1 MAILGLLGAE
11 IIVDG
16 EALPEYDDID
26 QQETTLPRTAV
37 KYVEVPTGR
46 EFNIRVSASM
56 GKYVE
61 GIRFDV
67 LIDGRIMDAVI
78 LPRKHK
84 RKHQLANSSHNFS
97 GIKIQGNDGLVKRR
111 PWLFSDIDFVGS
123 GDSMSFGG
131 MSFEHFRELGT
142 ITVTAFRLKNI
153 KTSTTPP
160 TYNPNHDYNTVKPRG
175 RSLKPQGIT
184 QCVILGRPRP
194 CNPSSVVTCDY
205 IDGETPMATLIL
217 KYRTKEALGLIL
229 RPSRNLEDESVEKL
243 TESELQVL
251 TSRLQDR
258 PRDENSIATMR
269 RIHQRSITMER
280 ETQRTADRQKE
291 ISKPVLERSTAAVEP
306 PEPVS
311 RDSSVS
317 RDPSR
322 PIPIRPK
329 KGTSGGPPL
338 LPNLRNRSPSA
349 GSANPPEPDS
359 RRSSR
364 SVDPPEPIPNRE
376 RRTSTS
382 DIDEDGS
389 EDDTNELASDDEAA
403 KPRRSMMRDGNTDCQ
418 DDSDDSKLDDSDA
431 EHSGADA
438 LGSSSSSRRD
448 HQRLQTVMSADEDE
462 DEEEEEEEREGEGE
476 EEEEDDDADEDEN
489 EGPSNLPPH
498 PPTPPKT
505 TPRRKR
511 HSQSSSSDPPSSPS
525 GPPSSPS
532 EEELVDDQGRRG
544 RRVRRKVDGNLPLR
558 ECGGTVWD
566 QGSRA

>member
-111 PWLFSDIDFVGS
+111 PWLFSDIDFGRCYHSSRCGMSFTKFCVVGS

-184 QCVILGRPRP
+184 QCV
-194 CNPSSVVTCDY
+194 
-205 IDGETPMATLIL
+205 M
-217 KYRTKEALGLIL
+217 
-229 RPSRNLEDESVEKL
+229 
-243 TESELQVL
+243 
-251 TSRLQDR
+251 
-258 PRDENSIATMR
+258 
-269 RIHQRSITMER
+269 
-280 ETQRTADRQKE
+280 
-291 ISKPVLERSTAAVEP
+291 
-306 PEPVS
+306 
-311 RDSSVS
+311 
-317 RDPSR
+317 
-322 PIPIRPK
+322 
-329 KGTSGGPPL
+329 
-338 LPNLRNRSPSA
+338 
-349 GSANPPEPDS
+349 
-359 RRSSR
+359 
-364 SVDPPEPIPNRE
+364 
-376 RRTSTS
+376 
-382 DIDEDGS
+382 
-389 EDDTNELASDDEAA
+389 
-403 KPRRSMMRDGNTDCQ
+403 
-418 DDSDDSKLDDSDA
+418 
-431 EHSGADA
+431 
-438 LGSSSSSRRD
+438 
-448 HQRLQTVMSADEDE
+448 
-462 DEEEEEEEREGEGE
+462 
-476 EEEEDDDADEDEN
+476 
-489 EGPSNLPPH
+489 
-498 PPTPPKT
+498 
-505 TPRRKR
+505 
-511 HSQSSSSDPPSSPS
+511 
-525 GPPSSPS
+525 
-532 EEELVDDQGRRG
+532 
-544 RRVRRKVDGNLPLR
+544 
-558 ECGGTVWD
+558 
-566 QGSRA
+566 